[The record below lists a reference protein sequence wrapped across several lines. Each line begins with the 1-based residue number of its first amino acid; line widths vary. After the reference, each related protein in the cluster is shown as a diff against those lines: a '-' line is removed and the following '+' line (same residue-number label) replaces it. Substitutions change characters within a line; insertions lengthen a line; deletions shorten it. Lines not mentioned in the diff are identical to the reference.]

1 MSKSPITYFGGKSR
15 LAPAII
21 KQIPKHTCYVEP
33 FAGAAWVLFKKEPSR
48 AEVLNDR
55 DNNIVNLY
63 RVIQHHP
70 EEFLRQFKTLYVSRR
85 LFDLQKLTNDE
96 TLTDIH
102 RAVKWFYLLKTAF
115 GGKMAGSTF
124 GYGTTRAASL
134 NLVDL
139 EATIIDIHWR
149 LARVTIE
156 NLPYNDVIRRYD
168 RPHTFFYL
176 DPPYYGIKA
185 YRYNFEPADFEAL
198 AATLMGLK
206 GKFLMSLNDH
216 KEVRR
221 IFKAFHIAPVQL
233 RYSCMRSPGSRGTE
247 RGELLIRNY

>member
-1 MSKSPITYFGGKSR
+1 
-15 LAPAII
+15 L
-21 KQIPKHTCYVEP
+21 
-33 FAGAAWVLFKKEPSR
+33 
-48 AEVLNDR
+48 
-55 DNNIVNLY
+55 
-63 RVIQHHP
+63 
-70 EEFLRQFKTLYVSRR
+70 
-85 LFDLQKLTNDE
+85 KLTDDE

-102 RAVKWFYLLKTAF
+102 RAVKWLYLLKTAF
-115 GGKMAGSTF
+115 GGKLAGSTF

-139 EATIIDIHWR
+139 ETAILNIHWR

-156 NLPYNDVIRRYD
+156 NRPYQDVLKRYD

-185 YRYNFEPADFEAL
+185 YRFNFDEADFEAL
-198 AATLMGLK
+198 AGTLKGLK

-216 KEVRR
+216 KEARR
-221 IFKAFHIAPVQL
+221 IFARFTIAPVRL
-233 RYSCMRSPGSRGTE
+233 RYSCMRDPGSRGAV